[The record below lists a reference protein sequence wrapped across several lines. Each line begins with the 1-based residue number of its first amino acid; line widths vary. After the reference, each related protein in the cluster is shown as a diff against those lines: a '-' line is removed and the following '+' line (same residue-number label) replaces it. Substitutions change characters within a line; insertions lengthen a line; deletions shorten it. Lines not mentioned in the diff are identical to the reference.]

1 MWQLSLRGRW
11 WKRAFGRYLFRD
23 ANIWLSFG
31 CPAPATRNCSH
42 KWNMS
47 VSHGSY
53 KPVDRVIFDMDG
65 LLLGP
70 ETHFYLLLV
79 MLCFKCWNPFIHSSR
94 VRVWWRPGPPQPVE
108 KHYWHG
114 VSCKVFTYMWCWIR
128 HKSKPPVCAINLF
141 TIKQTSLYTS
151 VSKLV
156 LPLNADSVTKLL
168 IPGKWFTCRSWYR
181 RLACFKWVLMNV
193 KHW

>member
-1 MWQLSLRGRW
+1 MQKGLLFITRCLQSGTVWQLSVRGRW

-31 CPAPATRNCSH
+31 CPAPATRNYSH
-42 KWNMS
+42 KWNM
-47 VSHGSY
+47 SHGSY

-108 KHYWHG
+108 KHYWHD
-114 VSCKVFTYMWCWIR
+114 VSCKVFICDVEFGT
-128 HKSKPPVCAINLF
+128 NLNHR
-141 TIKQTSLYTS
+141 S
-151 VSKLV
+151 VLSTC
-156 LPLNADSVTKLL
+156 LP
-168 IPGKWFTCRSWYR
+168 
-181 RLACFKWVLMNV
+181 
-193 KHW
+193 